1 MGEIAEMMLEGLL
14 DEETG
19 ELIDGEAPGY
29 PRRMSAGNA
38 PRSDAEQAARREKNR
53 RKRARQK
60 VKRERLAAAAPD
72 LLRCLKL
79 VEAVYRLNCVA
90 PGEPSSVLAD
100 MQATIA
106 KAEG

>member
-29 PRRMSAGNA
+29 PRRMSEFASGGNE
-38 PRSDAEQAARREKNR
+38 PRSAAEQARRTERNR

-60 VKRERLAAAAPD
+60 ANKAAH
-72 LLRCLKL
+72 
-79 VEAVYRLNCVA
+79 VV
-90 PGEPSSVLAD
+90 
-100 MQATIA
+100 TT
-106 KAEG
+106 

>member
-29 PRRMSAGNA
+29 PRRMSASGGNL
-38 PRSDAEQAARREKNR
+38 PRTDAEQAARREKNR

-60 VKRERLAAAAPD
+60 VKRERLSAAAPD
-72 LLRCLKL
+72 LLEAARSAFAAMDATEYPKVAAKL
-79 VEAVYRLNCVA
+79 RA
-90 PGEPSSVLAD
+90 
-100 MQATIA
+100 
-106 KAEG
+106 